1 MDSELN
7 VATSSPCEFDGIF
20 VLVNKQTKTFVTV
33 GNKYLSL
40 RDLHEEIYEY
50 HNT

>member
-7 VATSSPCEFDGIF
+7 VATSSPCD
-20 VLVNKQTKTFVTV
+20 LVNKQTKTFVTV